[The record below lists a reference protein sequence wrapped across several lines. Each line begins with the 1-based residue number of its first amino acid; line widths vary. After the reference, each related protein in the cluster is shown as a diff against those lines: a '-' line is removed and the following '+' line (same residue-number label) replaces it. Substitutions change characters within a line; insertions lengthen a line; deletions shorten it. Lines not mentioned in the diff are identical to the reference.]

1 MITDVAIHMVL
12 EAIGGA
18 IMLYA
23 LGFCKHKSHQLVV
36 WFVLAFCFS
45 VITVQLVG

>member
-1 MITDVAIHMVL
+1 MMLDVAIHMVL

-23 LGFCKHKSHQLVV
+23 LGFCKHKGHQLIV
-36 WFVLAFCFS
+36 WVVLAFCFS
-45 VITVQLVG
+45 VVTVQLVG